1 MMGLMAKRMDDDSV
15 ELGRRRM
22 LEYDL
27 RGRDITS
34 PDVLKIMAETP
45 REEFVAKDHRWH
57 AYTDGPL
64 PIGEG
69 QTISQPYIVA
79 LMTQLLRVS
88 CDDEI
93 LEVGT
98 GSGYQTAVLARLA
111 RRVYTI
117 EKFPDL
123 SAAAREVLSRLG
135 VENVE
140 YRVGDGSCGW
150 PEQRTF
156 GRIIITAAVPEFP
169 GPILAQLAEA
179 GAIVAPVGH
188 GSVQQLIFGEKH
200 RGRLIERYV
209 CSCRF
214 VKLIG
219 RHGFQE

>member
-1 MMGLMAKRMDDDSV
+1 MAKRMDDDSV

-27 RGRDITS
+27 RGRDITA
-34 PDVLKIMAETP
+34 PDVLKVMAETP
-45 REEFVAKDHRWH
+45 REEFVPNDHRWH

-79 LMTQLLRVS
+79 LMTQLLRVN

-140 YRVGDGSCGW
+140 FRIGDGSCGW

-156 GRIIITAAVPEFP
+156 DRIIVTAAVPEFP
-169 GPILAQLAEA
+169 EPILAQLVEA
-179 GAIVAPVGH
+179 GVIVAPVGQ
-188 GSVQQLIFGEKH
+188 GSVQQLILGEKH
-200 RGRLIERYV
+200 RGKLVERYV

-219 RHGFQE
+219 QHGFQE